1 MSQRR
6 SVHDRLFRAIVVM
19 GASLGASAC
28 GDDGGTPPP
37 PDASAGADAQIADAS
52 TTDAPPVQ
60 DAPVDGVLIL

>member
-6 SVHDRLFRAIVVM
+6 SLHERLFRAIVMM

-28 GDDGGTPPP
+28 GDDGGNPPP
-37 PDASAGADAQIADAS
+37 PDAGGSTDARVADAS
-52 TTDAPPVQ
+52 TDGPPLQ